1 MSAAGSAGGCP
12 NGCAGRDTHRTPG
25 YHAWQQPH
33 WLYHCDDGAAYL
45 GRVGWDQIQDDVG
58 ALQALHLEASELG
71 LDDSQT
77 RDWIGR
83 LTVDGDLTA
92 YLFECLHCGVR
103 LAYSDVS

>member
-1 MSAAGSAGGCP
+1 MSAGGVCRRVSQRL
-12 NGCAGRDTHRTPG
+12 CWTIRTPG

-77 RDWIGR
+77 KKIGS
-83 LTVDGDLTA
+83 A
-92 YLFECLHCGVR
+92 
-103 LAYSDVS
+103 A